1 MDKKNAQMKRWGFRE
16 GTAFEGLIPKLM
28 ERVGDDVCTGESEVV
43 VDAYDPTANGVDAMK
58 VISSQLIAE
67 K

>member
-16 GTAFEGLIPKLM
+16 GTAFEGLIPRLM
-28 ERVGDDVCTGESEVV
+28 ERVGDDVCTGESDVLVE
-43 VDAYDPTANGVDAMK
+43 AYDPTANGSDPMK

-67 K
+67 Q

>member
-1 MDKKNAQMKRWGFRE
+1 MDKVNIEMRKYGYKE
-16 GTAFEGLIPKLM
+16 GKDFAGLIPKMM
-28 ERVGDDVCTGESEVV
+28 ELVGKDVCTGLSEEIVPSY
-43 VDAYDPTANGVDAMK
+43 DATANGVDSMK